1 MYVLVEGEVEVRAHG
16 DTGQPDRLICT
27 LSAPA
32 YFGEIGVIERIPRT
46 ATVTTLTPCQCAR
59 IEGAD
64 LLEALSI
71 TGSAVSLVSAAQARL
86 TTTRPSREAEVDLTA
101 TPQIDLT
108 EVTSLTS
115 GAGENLVGGA

>member
-1 MYVLVEGEVEVRAHG
+1 M
-16 DTGQPDRLICT
+16 
-27 LSAPA
+27 
-32 YFGEIGVIERIPRT
+32 IERIPGT
-46 ATVTTLTPCQCAR
+46 ATVTTLTPCECAR

-71 TGSAVSLVSAAQARL
+71 TGSAVSLVSKAQARL
-86 TTTRPSREAEVDLTA
+86 SITRPIREAEVDLTA

-115 GAGENLVGGA
+115 DAGQNLVGGA